1 MIVLASQSPRRR
13 ELMDLT
19 GLSYRIEPAD
29 IDETIPEGISP
40 AEAVEYLSRIKAEAV
55 AVPDSGDIF
64 IGADTIVA
72 YSGMILEKPKDDDDA
87 FRMLKMLSGNTHSV
101 FTGVTIIGKG
111 KVKTFSVETSVEFNN
126 VTDDE
131 IKAYVATGE
140 PADKSGSYAIQG
152 LGSFLVK
159 TYKGDVNN
167 VIGLPIERL
176 CSELKE
182 FL

>member
-1 MIVLASQSPRRR
+1 MFHYEHI
-13 ELMDLT
+13 
-19 GLSYRIEPAD
+19 
-29 IDETIPEGISP
+29 
-40 AEAVEYLSRIKAEAV
+40 
-55 AVPDSGDIF
+55 IF
-64 IGADTIVA
+64 NCQNILFI
-72 YSGMILEKPKDDDDA
+72 SGMILEKPKDDDDA

-111 KVKTFSVETSVEFNN
+111 KAKTFSAETSVEFYD
-126 VTDDE
+126 VTDEE
-131 IKAYVATGE
+131 IRSYVATGE

-176 CSELKE
+176 CIELRE